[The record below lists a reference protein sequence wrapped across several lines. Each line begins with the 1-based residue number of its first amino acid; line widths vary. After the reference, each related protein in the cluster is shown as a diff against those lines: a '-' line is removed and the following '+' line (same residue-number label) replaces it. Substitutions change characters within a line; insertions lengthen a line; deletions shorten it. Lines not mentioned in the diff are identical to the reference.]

1 MNYIFILISY
11 LIGSIPFGLLFGR
24 MAGVDIRKSGSGNIG
39 ATNVGRLLG
48 RKLGILTLF
57 ADIGKAMLPMLLA
70 AWLLKESGDSAGREF
85 WIAMCGW
92 AAFIGH
98 LFPVYL
104 KFRGGRGVATALG
117 VFLLLEPLAV
127 LICLAAFVVVVYVW
141 GFVSLGS
148 LCATALLPLGIWL
161 LQGPEMHIGL
171 AAVMAVLVWIK
182 HGDNIKRLVNRT
194 EKSWKKAEEKA
205 G

>member
-11 LIGSIPFGLLFGR
+11 LLGSIPFGLLFGR

-57 ADIGKAMLPMLLA
+57 ADIGKAMLPMLLLG
-70 AWLLKESGDSAGREF
+70 WLLRNSGDPVNREF
-85 WIAMCGW
+85 WVAMSGL
-92 AAFIGH
+92 AAFLGH

-104 KFRGGRGVATALG
+104 KFKGGKGVATAVG

-127 LICLAAFVVVVYVW
+127 LIGLAAFVVVVYVW

-171 AAVMAVLVWIK
+171 AAAMAILVWIK
-182 HGDNIKRLVNRT
+182 HGENIKRLVNRT